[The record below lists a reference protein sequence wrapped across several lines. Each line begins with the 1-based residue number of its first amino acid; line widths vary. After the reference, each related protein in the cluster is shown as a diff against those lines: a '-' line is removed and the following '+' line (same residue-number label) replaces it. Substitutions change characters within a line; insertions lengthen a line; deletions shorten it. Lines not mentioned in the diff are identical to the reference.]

1 MKIFRHLIDIL
12 FLFFRSDISFGPKG
26 YLRWQRVGPGYVGE
40 TYLDYIMEEKESPII
55 VSYVGPVFDW
65 NNDAYQQIGFAS
77 NVIQAVVSTTP
88 AKPKPKLISGLN
100 LQEALTFA
108 YLSKLAYK
116 EYGIVEQDVKQY
128 GLEAKKRIYDSH
140 TDTNGFI
147 ASNSTTLVVVFR
159 GTNSR
164 KNFLTDIRFCK
175 KPLNNGRVQC
185 HGGFVDASNSVHKSI
200 EEYVKDHVGNKKLF
214 ITGHSLGGA
223 LASILTYRLSLKLL
237 HPTMYVYGCPP
248 TCDKE
253 FSDKF
258 DLISSYVI
266 TIYGDFISSGVGTT
280 LGSWVGLYKP
290 LEVYFLQSDGG
301 HNIKYYIDQ
310 LKKLQ

>member
-1 MKIFRHLIDIL
+1 
-12 FLFFRSDISFGPKG
+12 
-26 YLRWQRVGPGYVGE
+26 
-40 TYLDYIMEEKESPII
+40 MEEKESPII

-88 AKPKPKLISGLN
+88 AKPKPN
-100 LQEALTFA
+100 LLFIQGYNAQEALTFA
-108 YLSKLAYK
+108 YLSELAYE
-116 EYGIVEQDVKQY
+116 EYGIVEQGVKQY
-128 GLEAKKRIYDSH
+128 GLEAKKQIYDSH

-159 GTNSR
+159 GTSIYSF
-164 KNFLTDIRFCK
+164 KNILTDVRFLK

-185 HGGFVDASNSVHKSI
+185 HRGFVDASNSVHRSI
-200 EEYVKDHVGNKKLF
+200 ERYVKDHVGNKKLF

-223 LASILTYRLSLKLL
+223 LASILTYRLSLKYKQL

-253 FSDKF
+253 FSNKF
-258 DLISSYVI
+258 DLISSNVI
-266 TIYGDFISSGVGTT
+266 TIEGDWISSGLGTT
-280 LGSWVGLYKP
+280 LGPWVGLYKP
-290 LEVYFLQSDGG
+290 LEVYFLSSGRG
-301 HNIKYYIDQ
+301 HSIKYYIEE
-310 LKKLQ
+310 LKKMMQ